1 MAIVRP
7 VRMHRTHVL
16 ALNSS
21 RFGATEGQGDL
32 RPFPIGTLMA
42 TLSNPLRGAL
52 LALASFCAY
61 ACSDV
66 SVKALGQDL
75 NSFQVMFF
83 NACCTL
89 PFIIGQIFWMDRK
102 ASLRPALPGLTALR
116 MGITLFGSA
125 FVTYTFTHL
134 PLAQCY
140 AIFFTMPMMITV
152 LAWPMLGEPID
163 PLRGLIILMGFGG
176 VLYALQP
183 GTTHFQ
189 LAHLTAICGAT
200 TGALNSLILRKIG
213 HREKAGVILL
223 YPVLMQ
229 VVGAGAIMPFV
240 WHPLN
245 LHDWQ
250 IGLQLGV
257 LGTLGGLFII
267 AAYRVAPA
275 IVVAPMQYSQ
285 ILWASALGLIF
296 FGERPSL
303 TTAIGIG
310 VIIAAGLLLLF
321 LASRM
326 PPRKLAA

>member
-1 MAIVRP
+1 
-7 VRMHRTHVL
+7 
-16 ALNSS
+16 
-21 RFGATEGQGDL
+21 
-32 RPFPIGTLMA
+32 
-42 TLSNPLRGAL
+42 
-52 LALASFCAY
+52 
-61 ACSDV
+61 
-66 SVKALGQDL
+66 
-75 NSFQVMFF
+75 
-83 NACCTL
+83 
-89 PFIIGQIFWMDRK
+89 MDRR

-116 MGITLFGSA
+116 VVITLFGSG

-152 LAWPMLGEPID
+152 LAWPLLGEPID
-163 PLRGLIILMGFGG
+163 PLRGFIILLGFGG
-176 VLYALQP
+176 VLIALQP

-229 VVGAGAIMPFV
+229 IAGAGLIMPFV
-240 WHPLN
+240 WHPLTP
-245 LHDWQ
+245 HDWQ
-250 IGLQLGV
+250 IGLQMGV

-285 ILWASALGLIF
+285 IIWASILGLIF
-296 FGERPSL
+296 WGERPNL
-303 TTAIGIG
+303 PTTLGIG
-310 VIIAAGLLLLF
+310 VIIAAGMLLLF
-321 LASRM
+321 VAGLGQ
-326 PPRKLAA
+326 PRKALA